1 MHRIPSDE
9 PLFSPLPCPVE
20 HVCRKSNRLMMHLAH
35 EICQCSHAGS
45 LTAANLRAH
54 RYSTRHTHTQL
65 GYPHSQIALG
75 SSRPEDSLPLASLS
89 RLGGSNC
96 SASMFIQLWVFHTH
110 SLVDRYTIY
119 TILLSGRQCLLILMN
134 PHDTSEV
141 V

>member
-1 MHRIPSDE
+1 VYVCVCHEKANRRINNADTSVIE
-9 PLFSPLPCPVE
+9 
-20 HVCRKSNRLMMHLAH
+20 
-35 EICQCSHAGS
+35 
-45 LTAANLRAH
+45 
-54 RYSTRHTHTQL
+54 L